1 MKKIQTVAFFFRL
14 IWQANKFYL
23 LSITIL
29 PALSW
34 LQSMIGV
41 IFTKRLLDNL
51 ENASIIGGGISAAI
65 MLFSFFF
72 ISVIQESVSAKQ
84 TVAGQDLHTKM
95 RTLLADK
102 YVSLPYHIT
111 CRHDRQEEYEMA
123 VKCVDESYAEAFVS
137 KVLSIVFGIGTI
149 GSLLYLLREFPI
161 WLLAL
166 FAVVLIVDV
175 IVYIKQADLLY
186 ANYVDETPIERG
198 LYYARGGLMRLDFAK
213 EIRLY
218 GLKDFISQK
227 TEASIS
233 AFYDQCEKSRKLE
246 MRKAL
251 WSYLAEAIQF
261 VGIYALAILEYYK
274 NKAMTIGEFSLILT
288 STTKF
293 SQVTREIAS
302 DGVSIYKNI
311 RYVEMLEDFLKI
323 TYDKGCDVSNINPTE
338 RHYFK
343 FDHVSFQYDGSDN
356 EVLQDINIEFYSD
369 EKISVVGDNGA
380 GKTTFVLLLLG
391 FLKPTKGQILI
402 DGINIDKVEREKYIH
417 IFSPVF
423 QDYVIYNTDIKD
435 NITLS
440 LDYDKDLFV
449 DCTKNVELDLDRFPQ
464 DEQTNIG
471 NIYEEDGVELSGG
484 ESQKVALA
492 RAIYKQSAMFIFDEP
507 TAALDPR
514 AECDLYL
521 NFSKIAD
528 KRGCIFI
535 SHRLASCKLCE
546 KIFVFDKG
554 NLIETGSHE
563 ALMRDKGVYHSMF
576 TAQSEKFFDNSE
588 DEV

>member
-1 MKKIQTVAFFFRL
+1 MKKIQTVAFFFKL

-23 LSITIL
+23 FSIIML
-29 PALSW
+29 PTLNW
-34 LQSMIGV
+34 LQSMISV
-41 IFTKRLLDNL
+41 IFTQRLLDNL
-51 ENASIIGGGISAAI
+51 EKASVIGGCVCAAI
-65 MLFSFFF
+65 MLSSFFC
-72 ISVIQESVSAKQ
+72 ISAIQELVSAKQ
-84 TVAGQDLHTKM
+84 TVSQQDLHTKM

-198 LYYARGGLMRLDFAK
+198 LYYARGGLMRLEFAK

-261 VGIYALAILEYYK
+261 VGIYALAILDYYK

-302 DGVSIYKNI
+302 GSVNIYKNI

-323 TYDKGCDVSNINPTE
+323 KYDNECDINNIIPTE
-338 RHYFK
+338 RHYFC
-343 FDHVSFQYDGSDN
+343 FDHVSFQYDGSDT
-356 EVLQDINIEFYSD
+356 EVLHDINIEFYSD

-417 IFSPVF
+417 MFSPVF
-423 QDYVIYNTDIKD
+423 QDYVIYNADIKD

-464 DEQTNIG
+464 GEQTNIG

-521 NFSKIAD
+521 NFKRIAD
-528 KRGCIFI
+528 KRGCVFI

-554 NLIETGSHE
+554 KLIETGSHE
-563 ALMRDKGVYHSMF
+563 ALMRNKGVYHAMF
-576 TAQSEKFFDNSE
+576 TAQSEKFFDTSE
-588 DEV
+588 QVV

>member
-1 MKKIQTVAFFFRL
+1 MKKIQTAAFFFRL

-23 LSITIL
+23 FSIIIL
-29 PALSW
+29 PALNW

-41 IFTKRLLDNL
+41 IFTQRLLDNL
-51 ENASIIGGGISAAI
+51 ENASVIGGCVCAAI
-65 MLFSFFF
+65 MLFSFFC
-72 ISVIQESVSAKQ
+72 ISTVQELVSAKQ
-84 TVAGQDLHTKM
+84 TVANQDLHTKM
-95 RTLLADK
+95 RALLADK

-137 KVLSIVFGIGTI
+137 NILRIAFGIGTI

-161 WLLAL
+161 WLLTL
-166 FAVVLIVDV
+166 FAVVLAVDV

-198 LYYARGGLMRLDFAK
+198 LYYARGGLMRLEFAK

-218 GLKDFISQK
+218 GLKDFISQN
-227 TEASIS
+227 TENSIS

-251 WSYLAEAIQF
+251 WSYLAEAIQY
-261 VGIYALAILEYYK
+261 VGIYALAIFEYYK

-293 SQVTREIAS
+293 SQVTRAIAS

-311 RYVEMLEDFLKI
+311 RYVEMLDDFLNIK
-323 TYDKGCDVSNINPTE
+323 YDKECNVNEIIPTE
-338 RHYFK
+338 RHHFR
-343 FDHVSFQYDGSDN
+343 FDHVSFQYDSSDT

-391 FLKPTKGQILI
+391 FLKPTKGQILV
-402 DGINIDKVEREKYIH
+402 DGISIDKVERENYIRM
-417 IFSPVF
+417 FSPVF
-423 QDYVIYNTDIKD
+423 QDYVIYNADIED
-435 NITLS
+435 NIILS
-440 LDYDKDLFV
+440 LDYNKDLFLQSI
-449 DCTKNVELDLDRFPQ
+449 KNVELDLDKFPQ
-464 DEQTNIG
+464 GEKTNIG

-521 NFSKIAD
+521 NFKKIAD

-554 NLIETGSHE
+554 KLIETGSHE
-563 ALMRDKGVYHSMF
+563 ALMRNKGVYYSMF
-576 TAQSEKFFDNSE
+576 TAQSEKFFDTSE
-588 DEV
+588 EAV